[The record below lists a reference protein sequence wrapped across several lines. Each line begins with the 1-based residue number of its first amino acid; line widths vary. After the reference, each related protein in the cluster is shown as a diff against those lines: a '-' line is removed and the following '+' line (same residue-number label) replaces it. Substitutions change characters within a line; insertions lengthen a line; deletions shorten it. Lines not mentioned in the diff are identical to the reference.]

1 MSKEAEAKTGFTPVL
16 RRCAGCGSELPEFG
30 RYRAFFDAPDERCHD
45 DDVCVKLRNDRLD
58 ATRLR
63 RAAADDLY
71 EALEAHEAW
80 QKSEDEGPQ
89 YPRGISRDHG
99 GEAIWRTWWDNN
111 LCLCDRANRL
121 TKDALARARGENR

>member
-71 EALEAHEAW
+71 EALDALLNVPELADIDPEDRSEEAW
-80 QKSEDEGPQ
+80 
-89 YPRGISRDHG
+89 
-99 GEAIWRTWWDNN
+99 EAERQARN
-111 LCLCDRANRL
+111 
-121 TKDALARARGENR
+121 ALARARGETQ